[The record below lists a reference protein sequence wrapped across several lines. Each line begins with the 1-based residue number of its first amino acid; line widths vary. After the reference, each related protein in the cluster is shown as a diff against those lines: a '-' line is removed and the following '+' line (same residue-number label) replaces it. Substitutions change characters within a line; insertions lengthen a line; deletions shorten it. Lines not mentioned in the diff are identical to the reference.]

1 MSPPHQD
8 FEATRRRAATI
19 AASKALAALVLSA
32 PTSAATTGLQA
43 VFKEDRLGA
52 APARTCGDRTV
63 SPGCSGGGEIVGL
76 GAATESF
83 EFLGA
88 EPAPNGCV
96 TTFGGTTIK
105 LADGSGSFVTEE
117 RYLICSPGN
126 GLAVKFT
133 GVWAI
138 VGGSGT
144 GVFAGASGSGTI
156 QGHEAGNALVLKY
169 VGTIT
174 T

>member
-1 MSPPHQD
+1 MKGQRLIGV
-8 FEATRRRAATI
+8 ACIT
-19 AASKALAALVLSA
+19 LAAIVLGA
-32 PTSAATTGLQA
+32 PASAATTGFQA
-43 VFKEDRLGA
+43 IFKEDRPGA

-96 TTFGGTTIK
+96 TTFGRTTIT
-105 LADGSGSFVTEE
+105 LSDGSGSFVTDE

-133 GVWAI
+133 GVWGI
-138 VGGSGT
+138 TSGSGT
-144 GVFAGASGSGTI
+144 GVFAHASGSGTI
-156 QGHEAGNALVLKY
+156 QGHEAGNALVLRYLGKI
-169 VGTIT
+169 TI
-174 T
+174 